1 MILGRS
7 EPQKEEIKL
16 RVAEALKRDVG
27 RGIVRFD
34 RRYQKMIGVEPGD
47 IVEIEGERVTA
58 AIVANSHP
66 DDKGL
71 DIIRM
76 DGYIRKN
83 AGVSIGDYVTIR
95 RAQVKEAKKV
105 VLAPAQKGVI
115 VQIPG
120 DIIKNNLLGRPVVK
134 GDIVVASGRGDLYYS
149 SGTPFDEIFR
159 GFFEAMSVGFGELK
173 FMVVNTIPKG
183 IVQITYNTEVEVLPQ
198 AVEVREEKIPEVTY
212 EDIGGLKEAIQ
223 KIREMV
229 ELPLKHPELFERLGI
244 EPPKGVLLY
253 GPPGTGKTLL
263 AKAVA
268 NEANAYFIA
277 INGPEIMSKYY
288 GESEERLREI
298 FKEAEENAPAIIF
311 IDEID
316 AIAPKREEVVG
327 EVEKRVVSQLL
338 TLMDGLKG
346 RGKVIVI
353 GATNRPDALDPALRR
368 PGRFDREIEVGV
380 PDKQGRKEIL
390 QIHTRGMPIEPD
402 FEKDAVIKVLKDLEK
417 DERFEKEKIEKIIEK
432 VSKANSEDEIKEI
445 LKEDGN
451 VYVEVRNRLID
462 KLLEELAEVTHG
474 FVGADLAA
482 LAREAAMVVLRRLI
496 NEGKINPEAESIPRE
511 VLEELKVTKR
521 DFYEALKMVEP
532 SALREVLIE
541 VPNVHWDDI
550 GGLEEVK
557 QELREAVEWP
567 LKYPKA
573 FKKLGIT
580 PPKGVLLY
588 GPPGTGKTLLAKA
601 VATESEA
608 NFIAVRGP
616 EVLSKWV
623 GESEKRIREIF
634 RKARQAAPAIIFID
648 EIDAIAPA
656 RGTSEGEKVTDRIIN
671 QLLTE
676 MDGLVENSGVVV
688 IAATNRPDILDPALL
703 RPGRFDRLI
712 LVPAPDE
719 EARFE
724 IFKVHTRSMPLAD
737 DVDLREL
744 ARRTEGYTGADIAA
758 VCREAALNA
767 LRRVVKSVP
776 KEKLEEESEEFLNK
790 LVVTRKDFEEAL
802 KKVKPSVSKY
812 MMEYY
817 RQFEEARKRVSG
829 ESVGREPDYF
839 TG

>member
-1 MILGRS
+1 MIFG
-7 EPQKEEIKL
+7 KEDEKVDEIKL

-34 RRYQKMIGVEPGD
+34 RKYQRKLGVEPGD
-47 IVEIEGERVTA
+47 IVALKGERVTA
-58 AIVANSHP
+58 AIVANAHP
-66 DDKGL
+66 DDRGL

-76 DGYIRKN
+76 DGYIRRN
-83 AGVSIGDYVTIR
+83 AGVSIGDYVTVS
-95 RAQVKEAKKV
+95 RAEVQEAKKV
-105 VLAPAQKGVI
+105 VLAPAQKGVFI
-115 VQIPG
+115 QIPG
-120 DIIKNNLLGRPVVK
+120 EIVKQNLLGRPVVK
-134 GDIVVASGRGDLYYS
+134 GDLVVAGGQNEAVYS
-149 SGTPFDEIFR
+149 PFDELLR
-159 GFFEAMSVGFGELK
+159 GFFEAMPIGFGELK
-173 FMVVNTIPKG
+173 FVVVNTVPKG

-198 AVEVREEKIPEVTY
+198 AVEVKEESIPEVTY
-212 EDIGGLKEAIQ
+212 EDIGGLSDAIQ

-268 NEANAYFIA
+268 NEANAHFIA
-277 INGPEIMSKYY
+277 INGPEIMSKFY

-298 FKEAEENAPAIIF
+298 FKEAEENAPSIIF

-338 TLMDGLKG
+338 TLMDGLKS

-353 GATNRPDALDPALRR
+353 AATNRPDALDPALRR

-390 QIHTRGMPIEPD
+390 QIHTRGMPLEPD
-402 FEKDAVIKVLKDLEK
+402 YDKEAVLRVLREIREKGNFDAERVDKIIAEVENAKNESEVKEALKKDA
-417 DERFEKEKIEKIIEK
+417 
-432 VSKANSEDEIKEI
+432 EI
-445 LKEDGN
+445 
-451 VYVEVRNRLID
+451 YSEVRNRLID
-462 KLLEELAEVTHG
+462 KMLDELAEVTHG

-496 NEGKINPEAESIPRE
+496 KEGKISPEQERIPPE
-511 VLEELKVTKR
+511 VLQELRVR
-521 DFYEALKMVEP
+521 RDDFYEALKMVEP

-541 VPNVHWDDI
+541 VPNVRWEDI
-550 GGLEEVK
+550 GGLEDVK

-573 FKKLGIT
+573 FERLGIE
-580 PPKGVLLY
+580 PPKGILLY

-601 VATESEA
+601 VANESQA
-608 NFIAVRGP
+608 NFIAIRGP

-623 GESEKRIREIF
+623 GETEKRIREIF
-634 RKARQAAPAIIFID
+634 RKARQAAPTVVFID

-656 RGTSEGEKVTDRIIN
+656 RGSEGDRVTDRLIN

-676 MDGLVENSGVVV
+676 MDGIQENSGVVV
-688 IAATNRPDILDPALL
+688 IGATNRPDIIDPALL

-719 EARFE
+719 KARLE
-724 IFKVHTRSMPLAD
+724 IFKVHTRRVPLAG

-744 ARRTEGYTGADIAA
+744 AKKTEGYTGADIAA
-758 VCREAALNA
+758 LVREAALIA
-767 LRRVVKSVP
+767 MRRIMRELPREVVES
-776 KEKLEEESEEFLNK
+776 ESEEFLERLK
-790 LVVTRKDFEEAL
+790 VSKKDFEMAM
-802 KKVKPSVSKY
+802 KKVKPSVTPY

-817 RQFEEARKRVSG
+817 RSFEENRKKQAGKERG
-829 ESVGREPDYF
+829 GPDYYTF
-839 TG
+839 

>member
-1 MILGRS
+1 MIFG
-7 EPQKEEIKL
+7 KDEERYEKIKL

-34 RRYQKMIGVEPGD
+34 RKYQKQLGVEPGD
-47 IVEIEGERVTA
+47 IVELIGERSTA
-58 AIVANSHP
+58 AIVANPHP
-66 DDKGL
+66 DDRGL

-76 DGYIRKN
+76 DGYIRRN
-83 AGVSIGDYVTIR
+83 AGVSIGDYVTI
-95 RAQVKEAKKV
+95 AKAEVQEAKKV
-105 VLAPAQKGVI
+105 VLAPAQKGVF

-120 DIIKNNLLGRPVVK
+120 DMVKQNLLGRPVVK
-134 GDIVVASGRGDLYYS
+134 GDLVVATNRSESYYGGS
-149 SGTPFDEIFR
+149 PFDELLR
-159 GFFEAMSVGFGELK
+159 GLFEAMPLGFGELK
-173 FMVVNTIPKG
+173 FMVVSTVPKG

-198 AVEVREEKIPEVTY
+198 SVEVREEAIPEVTY
-212 EDIGGLKEAIQ
+212 EDIGGLSDAIQ

-268 NEANAYFIA
+268 NEANAHFIA
-277 INGPEIMSKYY
+277 INGPEIMSKFY

-298 FKEAEENAPAIIF
+298 FKEAEENAPSIIF

-353 GATNRPDALDPALRR
+353 AATNRPDALDPALRR

-390 QIHTRGMPIEPD
+390 QIHTRGMPLEPD
-402 FEKDAVIKVLKDLEK
+402 YDKGVVLKVLKELMKRETFDSKKVEMLIKRVESAK
-417 DERFEKEKIEKIIEK
+417 SEEEVKEALK
-432 VSKANSEDEIKEI
+432 SEGELYPEI
-445 LKEDGN
+445 
-451 VYVEVRNRLID
+451 RARLID
-462 KLLEELAEVTHG
+462 RMLEEIAEKTHG

-496 NEGKINPEAESIPRE
+496 NEGKISPEHERIPPE
-511 VLEELKVTKR
+511 VLGELRVRKA

-541 VPNVHWDDI
+541 MPNVHWEDI
-550 GGLEEVK
+550 GGLDEVK
-557 QELREAVEWP
+557 QELMEAVEWP

-573 FKKLGIT
+573 FQRLGIE
-580 PPKGVLLY
+580 PPRGVLLY

-608 NFIAVRGP
+608 NFIGIRGP

-623 GESEKRIREIF
+623 GESEKRVREIF
-634 RKARQAAPAIIFID
+634 RKARQAAPTVIFID

-656 RGTSEGEKVTDRIIN
+656 RGSDMSRVTDRLIN

-676 MDGLVENSGVVV
+676 MDGIERNSGVVV

-703 RPGRFDRLI
+703 RPGRFDRMI

-719 EARFE
+719 RARFE
-724 IFKVHTRSMPLAD
+724 IFKVHTRRVPLAP

-744 ARRTEGYTGADIAA
+744 AKKTEGYSGADIEAL
-758 VCREAALNA
+758 VREAALIA
-767 LRRVVKSVP
+767 MRRIMASLPAEVV
-776 KEKLEEESEEFLNK
+776 EEESEEFLEK
-790 LVVTRKDFEEAL
+790 LRVSKVDFEKAM
-802 KKVKPSVSKY
+802 KKVKPSITPY
-812 MMEYY
+812 MVDYY
-817 RQFEEARKRVSG
+817 RSFEEQRK
-829 ESVGREPDYF
+829 GRSEKSKGGPDYF
-839 TG
+839 TF